1 MRFWI
6 VLPVV
11 AFASGCACDNVVV
24 STVPTQG
31 ASGVL
36 ANASLVATMTA
47 PDPDVTIAVV
57 DDAGNA
63 VPGTTTVDSTTVVF
77 TPDAPME
84 ASTPHT
90 MTITNCSGDTAVN
103 FTTSELGTAVADPAG
118 LVGGTFVVD
127 FGSARTTSP
136 AGVQALLTALN
147 SSFSVAASV
156 QAVGDTSADMMLG
169 YVAGDPP
176 AQDLCSQ
183 TIPLDS
189 FDFTNPWFDLQAD
202 GAPIRFSVG
211 DVPTET
217 LRMSGAF
224 ASDGQSLEELHVHMV
239 FDTRPIVPSI
249 DPSPEASP
257 MLACDFMSALGVPCV
272 ECASG
277 AGAFCADIE
286 MTGMT
291 AGRVAGAME
300 PWDATDVAT
309 QTCP

>member
-1 MRFWI
+1 MRSWLL
-6 VLPVV
+6 LPVV
-11 AFASGCACDNVVV
+11 GFAVGCTCDNVVV
-24 STVPTQG
+24 STVPEAG
-31 ASGVL
+31 ATGVL
-36 ANASLVATMTA
+36 ANSSLTATMTA

-90 MTITNCSGDTAVN
+90 MTITNCSGDTAVG
-103 FTTSELGTAVADPAG
+103 FTTGELGTPVSDPNS

-127 FGSARTTSP
+127 FGSAETTSP
-136 AGVQALLTALN
+136 PGVQSLLTALN
-147 SSFSVAASV
+147 ASFSLAASV
-156 QAVGDTSADMMLG
+156 QAVGDDSAELMLG
-169 YVAGDPP
+169 YMAGDPP
-176 AQDLCSQ
+176 TQDLCSQ

-189 FDFTNPWFDLQAD
+189 FDFANPWFDLQAD
-202 GAPIRFSVG
+202 GASLRFSVG

-224 ASDGQSLEELHVHMV
+224 AADGQTLEQLHVHIV

-249 DPSPEASP
+249 DASP
-257 MLACDFMSALGVPCV
+257 DASPALACDFMGALTVPCV
-272 ECASG
+272 ECADGSG
-277 AGAFCADIE
+277 PYCADIE

-291 AGRVAGAME
+291 ATRVAATME
-300 PWDATDVAT
+300 PWTASDVAT
-309 QTCP
+309 QTCE